1 MKRLMIFVVALS
13 ALAAAVALAAMGD
26 ALVVAPNVLFYGW
39 AIIW

>member
-13 ALAAAVALAAMGD
+13 AVAAGAALGRIAD
-26 ALVVAPNVLFYGW
+26 ALVAAPNVLFYAG